1 MPKKIF
7 RDRLPWQISPRCFQD
22 PPNLQGIQGA
32 QTQLQSWKL
41 AIGEKCYLSLRPQ
54 ESAEKVQILR
64 QLDYVLQMSI
74 MDFQRDDAMRLCSQK
89 QSFSKHLT
97 SNLKLWREKGV
108 IFPTPPGLNG
118 SARSCDWRSHLSNF
132 DQKLSW
138 NCSLR
143 ALFPWCSQQQ
153 LFSIYLTST
162 SKLWRG
168 IGVTFLRPFHI
179 LAEKIAAGDHVCVW

>member
-7 RDRLPWQISPRCFQD
+7 RVRLPRQISPRCFQD

-74 MDFQRDDAMRLCSQK
+74 M
-89 QSFSKHLT
+89 
-97 SNLKLWREKGV
+97 G
-108 IFPTPPGLNG
+108 FPT
-118 SARSCDWRSHLSNF
+118 
-132 DQKLSW
+132 
-138 NCSLR
+138 
-143 ALFPWCSQQQ
+143 
-153 LFSIYLTST
+153 
-162 SKLWRG
+162 
-168 IGVTFLRPFHI
+168 
-179 LAEKIAAGDHVCVW
+179 